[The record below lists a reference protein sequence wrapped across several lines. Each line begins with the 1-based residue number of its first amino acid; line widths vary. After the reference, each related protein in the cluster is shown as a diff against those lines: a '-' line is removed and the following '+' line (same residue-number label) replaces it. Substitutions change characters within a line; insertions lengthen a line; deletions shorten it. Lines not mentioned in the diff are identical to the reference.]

1 MCNQQ
6 KPPNTTP
13 KRNNE
18 TTQDDYRFLD
28 YRLTQLENKLERGLE
43 QIETEQ
49 RRYNLEV
56 MQTLQ
61 QLQEGQNK
69 TTETMAKVRQR
80 LDDMDEKIKT
90 IDTLKDKSS
99 EHTQAVKAVNHRVDV
114 VQKILFAVGGAAISA
129 FFTALVS
136 IILLIMQ
143 LHLLG

>member
-6 KPPNTTP
+6 KPTTP
-13 KRNNE
+13 QKNNE
-18 TTQDDYRFLD
+18 QNPREDYRFLD

>member
-6 KPPNTTP
+6 KPPNTTI